1 MFWGGIPP
9 PQNDIGRPQTSEG
22 KRGVDS
28 MKKALK
34 TQPAADS
41 LALNR
46 KKPWYIHLL
55 NNIKQHPLLYVMAA
69 IVLAYYI
76 IFAYA
81 PMYGVTI
88 AFKDFK
94 PTKGIFGSEWVGLK
108 HFKRFFSSRDCWRV
122 IKNTLSI
129 NIGMLLVA
137 FPLPIIFALLL
148 NEIRSKKFVRITQTV
163 TYMPHF
169 VSAVV
174 VCSLLLQFSRDDG
187 ILTQILN
194 KLGLVDLT
202 NLFTHDE
209 YFQPLYIGRHV
220 WKDLGWDSIIYFA
233 ALSGIDMSMYE
244 AAALDGA
251 GRWKRMW
258 HITIPA
264 LLPTIMI
271 LLIMRI
277 GSLMSLGWEN
287 IVLLDPDGT
296 IRSAEI
302 ISSYVYR
309 NGFLRGGTNFSF
321 GAAVDLFNSVINII
335 LLVSANRISRKTTES
350 SLW

>member
-1 MFWGGIPP
+1 MHIDNVILLILSKNAYTKFSAGP
-9 PQNDIGRPQTSEG
+9 
-22 KRGVDS
+22 
-28 MKKALK
+28 MAL
-34 TQPAADS
+34 
-41 LALNR
+41 
-46 KKPWYIHLL
+46 
-55 NNIKQHPLLYVMAA
+55 
-69 IVLAYYI
+69 IVLTYYI
-76 IFAYA
+76 IFSYA

-108 HFKRFFSSRDCWRV
+108 HFKRFFQSRDCWRV

-148 NEIRSKKFVRITQTV
+148 NEIRSKKFQRITQTI

-169 VSAVV
+169 VSAMV

-187 ILTQILN
+187 ILTLVLN
-194 KLGLVDLT
+194 KLGLVELT

-233 ALSGIDMSMYE
+233 ALSGIDTEMYE
-244 AAALDGA
+244 AACMDGA
-251 GRWKRMW
+251 GRWRRMW

-296 IRSAEI
+296 IQSAEV

-309 NGFLRGGTNFSF
+309 YGFLKGGTNFSF

-335 LLVSANRISRKTTES
+335 LLVSANWISRKTTEP